1 MGRIMPARLVT
12 PPVAFVEFAADLAPN
27 VRTLP
32 TAVGDMVGLEE

>member
-1 MGRIMPARLVT
+1 MGRILPRRLVD
-12 PPVAFVEFAADLAPN
+12 PPVAFAGFAAELAPD